1 MQENSERAPT
11 GHLRLLSSI
20 AIALVCVTAGFYALR
35 LGYAEYLFRSGRP
48 ESMARAATL
57 SPQNAD
63 YQARLDRLDRA
74 VRLNPYLSAAWI
86 ELGMRAEAAG
96 DFTRAEAALREA
108 ARVDRTFDPRWTLA
122 NYYFRRQN
130 WDEFWKWIRAAAEMS
145 YGDRSALFGL
155 CWRATSD
162 PVTILAL
169 AIPGDRGV
177 LAAYVSYLAHS
188 QHFEAAPAA
197 AYRWLPLAAKE
208 DVPALLELCDLFI
221 EKTPATPD
229 ALRIWNALIE
239 RGWLPYQRL
248 DAAGGYSLS
257 NGVFRMS
264 PLSHGFD
271 WRLPSAPG
279 VRAVWTES
287 PSGLSI
293 ALDGHEQEGT
303 DLLAEW
309 MPVLTSSAYEV
320 STLARAEDIAAG
332 SGLRLKIM
340 DAVSGAVLAE
350 VELEVPA
357 TRLRFE
363 TLPQSS
369 LVKLI
374 LNYRRTP
381 GTNLIAGRLVLS
393 SLALE
398 RLGRQHRSDDKHPN
412 R

>member
-1 MQENSERAPT
+1 VQENSERAPK
-11 GHLRLLSSI
+11 GHLRLLSSV
-20 AIALVCVTAGFYALR
+20 AIAAVCVSAAYYSLG
-35 LGYAEYLFRSGRP
+35 LGYAEYLFRSGMP

-57 SPQNAD
+57 SPLEAN
-63 YQARLDRLDRA
+63 YQARLDRLERA

-96 DFTRAEAALREA
+96 DFSRAETALHEA

-162 PVTILAL
+162 PVLILERAIPPDRGILA
-169 AIPGDRGV
+169 G
-177 LAAYVSYLAHS
+177 YVSYLAHS
-188 QHFEAAPAA
+188 EHFQAAPAA
-197 AYRWLPLAAKE
+197 AYRWLPLAVKE
-208 DVPALLELCDLFI
+208 DVPALVELCDLLL
-221 EKTPATPD
+221 EKTPTAPD

-248 DAAGGYSLS
+248 DPAAGASLS
-257 NGVFRMS
+257 NGAFRIS
-264 PLSHGFD
+264 PRSAGFD
-271 WRLPSAPG
+271 WRLPSASG

-287 PSGLSI
+287 PPGLSI
-293 ALDGHEQEGT
+293 FLDGHQGERT

-309 MPVLTSSAYEV
+309 IPVLASSVYEL
-320 STLARAEDIAAG
+320 SIRARTEDIAAG
-332 SGLRLKIM
+332 SGLRCKIL
-340 DAVSGAVLAE
+340 DSVSGVVLAE
-350 VELEVPA
+350 SEVDAPLA
-357 TRLRFE
+357 KLRFE
-363 TLPQSS
+363 TLPESS
-369 LVKLI
+369 LVKLTI
-374 LNYRRTP
+374 GYRRVP
-381 GTNLIAGRLVLS
+381 GTSLIAGRLTLL

-398 RLGRQHRSDDKHPN
+398 RLGSQHGSHDKHPN

>member
-1 MQENSERAPT
+1 MQENSRRAPT

-20 AIALVCVTAGFYALR
+20 AIALGCVTAAYYSLR
-35 LGYAEYLFRSGRP
+35 LGYAEYLFRSGRT

-57 SPQNAD
+57 SPLDAE
-63 YQARLDRLDRA
+63 YQARLDHLQRA

-86 ELGMRAEAAG
+86 ELGIRAEAAG
-96 DFTRAEAALREA
+96 DFTRAESALREA

-162 PVTILAL
+162 SETILTR
-169 AIPGDRGV
+169 AIPPNRAI
-177 LAAYVSYLAHS
+177 LAGYASFLAHS
-188 QHFEAAPAA
+188 EHFQAAPAA
-197 AYRWLPLAAKE
+197 ASRWLPLATKE
-208 DVPALLELCDLFI
+208 DVPGFLELCDMLLQ
-221 EKTPATPD
+221 KTPNTPD
-229 ALRIWNALIE
+229 ALRIWNVLIE

-248 DAAGGYSLS
+248 DPEDGASLT
-257 NGVFRMS
+257 NPAFRIS

-279 VRAVWTES
+279 VRALLTES
-287 PSGLSI
+287 PPGLSI
-293 ALDGHEQEGT
+293 ALDGHQEERT
-303 DLLAEW
+303 DLLMEW
-309 MPVLTSSAYEV
+309 VPVIESSVYQL
-320 STLARAEDIAAG
+320 STVAHAEDIAEG
-332 SGLRLKIM
+332 SGLRWKLV
-340 DAVSGAVLAE
+340 DAVSGTVVAE
-350 VELEVPA
+350 AELQVPV
-357 TRLRFE
+357 TKLRFE
-363 TLPQSS
+363 TLPQGS

-374 LNYRRTP
+374 LSYRRAP
-381 GTNLIAGRLVLS
+381 GTNLIAGRLTLS

-398 RLGRQHRSDDKHPN
+398 ELGRQHGSDDKHPN

>member
-1 MQENSERAPT
+1 MQENSERAPS

-20 AIALVCVTAGFYALR
+20 AIALVCVTAAYYSLR

-57 SPQNAD
+57 SPLDAD

-130 WDEFWKWIRAAAEMS
+130 WNEFWKWIRAAAEMS

-162 PVTILAL
+162 SETILTR
-169 AIPGDRGV
+169 AIPPDRGV
-177 LAAYVSYLAHS
+177 LAGYVSYLTHS
-188 QHFEAAPAA
+188 EHFRTAA
-197 AYRWLPLAAKE
+197 AAASRWLPLATKE
-208 DVPALLELCDLFI
+208 DVPGLLELCDLLI
-221 EKTPATPD
+221 EKTPSTPD

-248 DAAGGYSLS
+248 DPAGGASLT
-257 NGVFRMS
+257 NGAFRIS

-271 WRLPSAPG
+271 WRLLPVSG
-279 VRAVWTES
+279 VRTVWAES
-287 PSGLSI
+287 LPGLSI
-293 ALDGHEQEGT
+293 ALDGQQEERT
-303 DLLAEW
+303 DLLLEW
-309 MPVLTSSAYEV
+309 LPVLASSGYEL

-332 SGLRLKIM
+332 SGLRCKIV
-340 DAVSGAVLAE
+340 DAVSGAVLGE
-350 VELEVPA
+350 TELDVPV
-357 TRLRFE
+357 TKLHFE
-363 TLPQSS
+363 TLSQGS

-374 LNYRRTP
+374 LSYRRAP
-381 GTNLIAGRLVLS
+381 GTNLIAGRLMLS

-398 RLGRQHRSDDKHPN
+398 RLGR
-412 R
+412 